1 MNLGDEES
9 YVTTPIEQL
18 GNGNAIS
25 FDLELNKPSKPGD
38 ILFEADPAYGT
49 HDIRVMENGKLGFT
63 RELYDYYFD
72 YELPVG
78 KKVNLKIVSTQ
89 QKTELF
95 ADGRSVGTAVGKF
108 VHNGQVKNCLL
119 YTSQ

>member
-1 MNLGDEES
+1 MKKVMS
-9 YVTTPIEQL
+9 QL
-18 GNGNAIS
+18 RSSSLERHAIS

-78 KKVNLKIVSTQ
+78 KKVNLKIVSN
-89 QKTELF
+89 
-95 ADGRSVGTAVGKF
+95 TAKDRNYLQTVDP
-108 VHNGQVKNCLL
+108 
-119 YTSQ
+119 

>member
-1 MNLGDEES
+1 
-9 YVTTPIEQL
+9 
-18 GNGNAIS
+18 
-25 FDLELNKPSKPGD
+25 
-38 ILFEADPAYGT
+38 
-49 HDIRVMENGKLGFT
+49 MENGKLGFT

-108 VHNGQVKNCLL
+108 VHNGQVKKEGIKNATFALPIDESDLRQMRLQERSTMLL
-119 YTSQ
+119 YRQ

>member
-1 MNLGDEES
+1 
-9 YVTTPIEQL
+9 
-18 GNGNAIS
+18 
-25 FDLELNKPSKPGD
+25 
-38 ILFEADPAYGT
+38 
-49 HDIRVMENGKLGFT
+49 MENGKLGFT

-95 ADGRSVGTAVGKF
+95 AKTQQARRSGAGGECWRN
-108 VHNGQVKNCLL
+108 H
-119 YTSQ
+119 